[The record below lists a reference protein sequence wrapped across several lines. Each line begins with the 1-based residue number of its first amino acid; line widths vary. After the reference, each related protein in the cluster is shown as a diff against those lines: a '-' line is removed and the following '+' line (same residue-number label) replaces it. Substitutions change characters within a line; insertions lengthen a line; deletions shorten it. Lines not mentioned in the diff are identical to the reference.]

1 MVSAPGEAHHSEL
14 KVGLGSFRI
23 KALDPN
29 KKLKIMH
36 ACMTVP
42 NVELFCVYSGF
53 IYPNDYHTPGLV
65 SARKASLVMLVA
77 PSSRAQGCQEPQMLA
92 VGTAVSG
99 LYIQ

>member
-42 NVELFCVYSGF
+42 NVELFCVY
-53 IYPNDYHTPGLV
+53 IVD
-65 SARKASLVMLVA
+65 
-77 PSSRAQGCQEPQMLA
+77 
-92 VGTAVSG
+92 
-99 LYIQ
+99 LYIPMTTTHLDWCLHERLLW